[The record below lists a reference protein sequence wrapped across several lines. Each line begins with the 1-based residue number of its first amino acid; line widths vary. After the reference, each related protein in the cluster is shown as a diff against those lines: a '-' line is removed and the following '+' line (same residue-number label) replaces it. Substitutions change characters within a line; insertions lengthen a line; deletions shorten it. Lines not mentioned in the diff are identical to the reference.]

1 MREGDRI
8 VVDVS
13 RRLPST
19 GETFVLWDGHGL
31 VVKQVERVQGPWGG
45 RERTVPAQAALRQSG
60 LRPLLIPTDFRDL
73 DTEDSLPLP
82 PNSETR

>member
-19 GETFVLWDGHGL
+19 GETFVLWDGNGL
-31 VVKQVERVQGPWGG
+31 VVKQVEAVRGG
-45 RERTVPAQAALRQSG
+45 GAARRKRSGSGCSPPTRTTP
-60 LRPLLIPTDFRDL
+60 PTRASPRMY
-73 DTEDSLPLP
+73 TS
-82 PNSETR
+82 SARCYGW